1 MAIAFVSSTVSF
13 LGSSRS
19 SLIPLFT
26 NPNPMAETLRRRA
39 VGITPTVPQS
49 APSTRERRI
58 NVISMAALK
67 ASESKKQGKIR
78 KLLNGPKGAFVA
90 IGLHLAT
97 ATLFLRIAEGWT
109 FLDALYFSV
118 VIATTVGYGDIVPL
132 RAVTKIFVSLYAVL
146 SVALIGGM
154 LQSLVERLSET
165 QSDIATS
172 AANRLLRYSTDS
184 NTDDSHQGPSAENDL
199 IQATRIAVVRARA
212 RLQATLAMLFFACFS
227 GAILYGKFLQT
238 SFVDLFYFLCV
249 SMTTVGLGDIH
260 PISRVGKA
268 YAAIW
273 LVLTSLGF
281 ANILSQYANLRLKER
296 ERDQIERTLSDDLG
310 EKMFSEIDGNSDGTL
325 SEAEF
330 LGYMLCKLGKAS
342 PDEVRLLSFQKHFS
356 KIMQLW
362 RTLTI
367 QTRSNIHVI
376 Y

>member
-1 MAIAFVSSTVSF
+1 MATAFIPSTVSF

-19 SLIPLFT
+19 SLILPFT
-26 NPNPMAETLRRRA
+26 NSNPMTENLRRRS
-39 VGITPTVPQS
+39 VGITPVTPQS
-49 APSTRERRI
+49 TPGGRERRI

-67 ASESKKQGKIR
+67 ASETKKKGRIR
-78 KLLNGPKGAFVA
+78 KLLDGPKGAFVA

-154 LQSLVERLSET
+154 LQSLVERLAET
-165 QSDIATS
+165 QSDIASS
-172 AANRLLRYSTDS
+172 AANRLLRYSTES
-184 NTDDSHQGPSAENDL
+184 NKDDINESTSAVNDL
-199 IQATRIAVVRARA
+199 IQTTRIAVVRARA

-260 PISRVGKA
+260 PVSSVGKA

-296 ERDQIERTLSDDLG
+296 ERDQIEKTLSDDIG
-310 EKMFSEIDGNSDGTL
+310 EKMFSEIDGDSDGTL

-342 PDEVRLLSFQKHFS
+342 PEEVRLLSFEKHHG
-356 KIMQLW
+356 KTIQLW
-362 RTLTI
+362 
-367 QTRSNIHVI
+367 QM
-376 Y
+376 